1 MAGSRR
7 VAPRRQEGWQNVVS
21 VQIHGWKLLFSLNV
35 VGSKIRVA
43 GVVDV
48 HEDLVH
54 PPGDVGDD
62 QADEEQ
68 EARLRDKECQPL
80 HALGLRCLVKV

>member
-1 MAGSRR
+1 M
-7 VAPRRQEGWQNVVS
+7 VS
-21 VQIHGWKLLFSLNV
+21 VLIHCWKLLFSLNV
-35 VGSKIRVA
+35 VGSKIGVA

-62 QADEEQ
+62 QADEE
-68 EARLRDKECQPL
+68 
-80 HALGLRCLVKV
+80 

>member
-1 MAGSRR
+1 M
-7 VAPRRQEGWQNVVS
+7 VS
-21 VQIHGWKLLFSLNV
+21 VQIHGWILLFSLNV
-35 VGSKIRVA
+35 VGSEIGVA

-62 QADEEQ
+62 QADEE
-68 EARLRDKECQPL
+68 
-80 HALGLRCLVKV
+80 

>member
-1 MAGSRR
+1 MQDDRRDQDVLHNEDRKAGKN
-7 VAPRRQEGWQNVVS
+7 AVS
-21 VQIHGWKLLFSLNV
+21 LQIHGWKLLFSLNV
-35 VGSKIRVA
+35 VGSEIGVA

-62 QADEEQ
+62 QADEE
-68 EARLRDKECQPL
+68 
-80 HALGLRCLVKV
+80 